1 MASAHLRIARPT
13 AHLPSKDLD
22 NFYIVGLGMSVLA
35 AFKDHAGFDGL
46 IIGFPGAAYHLE
58 FTWAQTQCPEAS
70 KAPSDD
76 NLLVLY
82 LPDESAYKSAIE
94 RMREAGCKEVTSAN
108 PYWSVHGATF
118 EDVDGWRVVLQGAAW
133 GRQDVAA

>member
-1 MASAHLRIARPT
+1 MATSQLRIARPT
-13 AHLPSKDLD
+13 AHLPSKDLE
-22 NFYIVGLGMSVLA
+22 NFYIAGLGMSILA
-35 AFKDHAGFDGL
+35 TFNDHAGFDGL

-58 FTWAQTQCPEAS
+58 FTHAHDQMPGAS

-82 LPDESAYKSAIE
+82 LSDRKVWDAAVT
-94 RMREAGCKEVTSAN
+94 RMRNAGCKQVTSAN
-108 PYWSVHGATF
+108 PYWSVHGTTF

-133 GRQDVAA
+133 GR